1 MSETIS
7 GGCLCGKVTFEV
19 LNQFKQFHLCHCT
32 ECRKIT
38 GSAHASI
45 LFTSAKN
52 IKWLSGVENIK
63 QYDSPVYDLS
73 KAFCTEC
80 GCSVPYV
87 MKDGKVL
94 VVPAGSLNGNPE
106 IAPQDNLFWA
116 ERAGWYDEAV
126 AAVHFDAFPV

>member
-1 MSETIS
+1 MSKTIS

-19 LNQFKQFHLCHCT
+19 LNEFKQFHLCHCT

-45 LFTSAKN
+45 LFASAEN
-52 IKWLSGVENIK
+52 IKWLSGIENIK
-63 QYDSPVYDLS
+63 QYDSPQFDLS

-80 GCSVPYV
+80 GCGVPFIT
-87 MKDGKVL
+87 KNGKVL
-94 VVPAGSLNGNPE
+94 VIPAGSLNGNPD
-106 IAPQDNLFWA
+106 IAPQDNLFWT

-126 AAVHFDAFPV
+126 AAVHFDAFPE